1 MANITLN
8 WTPGGGANII
18 NQKVQYKPV
27 YNTNWT
33 LFTNGTYP
41 TGLLPASLAT
51 VPITGLL
58 ENTLYQFRI
67 VSVCQVGGDI
77 VGNETTA
84 IKWLCP
90 TIQTSST
97 YNTISYQIPDQGQG
111 ITGYTFQLLDASL
124 NVIQTKT
131 TLTGVFDSSSL
142 APSTGYFIKLILQSN
157 NTLTNNCT
165 PVALSTTGVPN
176 CPTPVLQ
183 TPTFSQ

>member
-8 WTPGGGANII
+8 WTPGGGANIV
-18 NQKVQYKPV
+18 NQKIQYRPSS
-27 YNTNWT
+27 TLNWT
-33 LFTNGTYP
+33 LFTNSTYP
-41 TGLLPASLAT
+41 TGLLPANLAT
-51 VPITGLL
+51 ITITGLL
-58 ENTLYQFRI
+58 ENTLYAFRV

-111 ITGYTFQLLDASL
+111 ITGYTFQLLDGSL
-124 NVIQTKT
+124 NVIQTRT
-131 TLTGVFDSSSL
+131 TISGVFDSSSL
-142 APSTGYFIKLILQSN
+142 APSTAYSIRLILQAN

-165 PVALSTTGVPN
+165 PVAVSTTAVPA

-183 TPTFSQ
+183 TPSFS